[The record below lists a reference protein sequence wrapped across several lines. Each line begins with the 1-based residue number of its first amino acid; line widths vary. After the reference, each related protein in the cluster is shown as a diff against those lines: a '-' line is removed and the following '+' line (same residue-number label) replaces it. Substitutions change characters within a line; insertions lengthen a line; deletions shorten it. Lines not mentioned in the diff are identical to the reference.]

1 MRLIIGGAHQ
11 GKLRWI
17 LQQTGYTESD
27 VAVSLDEAR
36 HLPILN
42 SLHQLVRDLLEKGI
56 SPQAEIEALLRDHS
70 ELIVLCDEIGCG
82 VVPMDAFERSWRE
95 ETGRICCWLAE
106 RAVRVDRVFC
116 GIAICIKREVET

>member
-70 ELIVLCDEIGCG
+70 E
-82 VVPMDAFERSWRE
+82 
-95 ETGRICCWLAE
+95 
-106 RAVRVDRVFC
+106 
-116 GIAICIKREVET
+116 